1 MNNHKPFK
9 MKKLSLLLFF
19 LTVVLYGQK
28 KSVGK
33 VFSEHPLISISD
45 DFWKAYQN
53 NDEKYIKTIV
63 ADNFI
68 YTSNDE
74 NFRKQ
79 SLNRLLGESSWASN
93 RFKNLTVKNANGWVS
108 DAIRYDNGET
118 WILSWKRWQG
128 IDTKTGIRIN
138 SFLHT
143 QMRIN
148 KNKKVDFVNVY
159 SDQADFIQMFE
170 SENTRQNGVVY
181 DSHPSIV
188 TVRKVVAHYLNK
200 EFDDLRSYFDE
211 NAQFWNSTM
220 DTWDEKLGLEERV
233 SALKQDHETY
243 SEIYMNEQGKPI
255 AIKYEGSDNYFV
267 DAWWNM
273 YVKKGEDWMSIPF
286 KSSHSVDPNGKIL
299 SESLYFS
306 TNRLEKK
313 MN

>member
-1 MNNHKPFK
+1 

-19 LTVVLYGQK
+19 LSVVSYGQK
-28 KSVGK
+28 KPVGE

-45 DFWKAYQN
+45 EFWEAYQN
-53 NDEKYIKTIV
+53 NDENYIKTIV
-63 ADNFI
+63 ADNFV
-68 YTSNDE
+68 YTRNDE
-74 NFRKQ
+74 NFRTQ
-79 SLNRLLGESSWASN
+79 SLNRFLGESTWAN
-93 RFKNLTVKNANGWVS
+93 ERFKNLTVKNANGWVS

-128 IDTKTGIRIN
+128 FDTKTGIRIN

-159 SDQADFIQMFE
+159 SSQADFIKMFE
-170 SENTRQNGVVY
+170 SENIRENGVVY

-188 TVRKVVAHYLNK
+188 IVRKVVAHYLNK
-200 EFDDLRSYFDE
+200 EFDSFKSYFDE
-211 NAQFWNSTM
+211 NARFWNSTM
-220 DTWDEKLGLEERV
+220 NNWEEKTELSERI
-233 SALKQDHETY
+233 SALKQDHETF

-255 AIKYEGSDNYFV
+255 AIKYDGSENFYV

-273 YVKKGEDWMSIPF
+273 YLKKGEDWMSVPF
-286 KSSHSVDPNGKIL
+286 KSSHTVTPDGKIL
-299 SESLYFS
+299 SENLYFS
-306 TNRLEKK
+306 SNRLEKK